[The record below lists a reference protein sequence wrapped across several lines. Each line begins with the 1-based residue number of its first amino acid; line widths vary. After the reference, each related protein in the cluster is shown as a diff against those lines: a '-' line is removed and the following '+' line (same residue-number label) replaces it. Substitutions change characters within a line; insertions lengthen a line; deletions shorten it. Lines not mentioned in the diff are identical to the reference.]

1 MATVFWVLG
10 VLYTDFLIDRRTIN
24 APYNSLLFSEK
35 MKPAF
40 YSKRRKRSLRG
51 VIILHDNARPH
62 TAELTQEIVDRLH

>member
-24 APYNSLLFSEK
+24 ASYDSQLFSK
-35 MKPAF
+35 KIKSAF
-40 YSKRRKRSLRG
+40 YSKSRKRSVRS

-62 TAELTQEIVDRLH
+62 TAELTQEIFDRLH